1 MDKAQ
6 RRTSRM
12 DSAGLLS
19 EALTVEL
26 FELVLK
32 IHCLMLLALSALIQ
46 PNQPVAGF
54 HKPHYDLQLAQ
65 MPTTK
70 HLLPMASYCPH
81 RQRSRGVSSQMRL
94 SACFHRPFTVLSTA

>member
-1 MDKAQ
+1 MDMAQ
-6 RRTSRM
+6 QRTSRM
-12 DSAGLLS
+12 DSTELLS
-19 EALTVEL
+19 VALTVEL

-32 IHCLMLLALSALIQ
+32 IHCWMLLALSALMQ
-46 PNQPVAGF
+46 SNQPMAGF
-54 HKPHYDLQLAQ
+54 HKPHYDLQLAR

-70 HLLPMASYCPH
+70 HLLPVASYCPH